1 MNYVY
6 GFFDTLSGRRLNTLL
21 VELNDACALR
31 SATSLVPTNMIK
43 TVKLLRIGV
52 YNLDTGLLEATDPVD
67 LDFSDRLDLILKR
80 NIKEDPSD
88 EEHVEKI

>member
-21 VELNDACALR
+21 VEPNDACALR
-31 SATSLVPTNMIK
+31 SATALIPTNMIK
-43 TVKLLRIGV
+43 SVQLLRIGV
-52 YNLDTGLLEATDPVD
+52 YNLDTGLLEATDLFD
-67 LDFSDRLDLILKR
+67 LDFSERLSYLINR

-88 EEHVEKI
+88 EEHA